1 MARQLICEVMVLME
15 TMQKWDLGFV
25 VALDSRQL
33 KLVSSSSSSSQSVG
47 ELCVSWLVVL
57 LVVAGDCEK
66 TELLV

>member
-1 MARQLICEVMVLME
+1 MVLME

-33 KLVSSSSSSSQSVG
+33 KLVSSSSSSQSVG